1 MTLRKNE
8 FVRTA
13 FLNKRDAVLLVDEN
27 RRVLEANNAFLELFE
42 YERPEVVSRQVDFI
56 YADIAD
62 FEKMSSLFLEPVRR
76 TWLTYQVCYVTA
88 SGREIFAETRSLPIF
103 GDDATAPG
111 AISVIRD
118 QSPQQSRNRLTQRM
132 AEEIAASPDE
142 PSKLLNVALDIGR
155 EFCCADIA
163 LATRVMSEGQEV
175 ISTAPIFRDVPPPYS
190 RSLAPLANTPC
201 SDVVQARRMVTTDRN
216 AGLRVNGY
224 DQFTGLPVV
233 LDGGIA
239 GTIAFFG
246 HGQGRALEPEDETA
260 LSLLAF
266 SVAELMRRVEVAEGE
281 GTRRPVTAAER
292 SEQQFARLYR
302 TTPSIMHTMQHDGNL
317 VEVSDHWLAT
327 TGYRRLEVIGRPF
340 SEMLDEQSRAL
351 FTGLYMPGLRENGQ
365 ITGVPLTMIGM
376 DGRQLDIEM
385 SAIVDHRATGEII
398 QVGLVDVTA
407 RNRAMDAAN
416 EQNEK
421 LERMINSLK
430 EFSYVVSHDLQEP
443 LRKMNQFSTFLLEDH
458 APALG
463 ESGRFYATSIASAA
477 MRMSGLIDSLLG
489 YSREANRTLKR
500 RSVDLCGVI
509 AEVLDDLQV
518 AVEDSGAEV
527 SVGELPIV
535 YADYAQMMSLFSN
548 LVGNALKYRAAQRSP
563 IVRVAHAPTDEQ
575 TAVIMVEDNGV
586 GFDAGEIEQIFK
598 PFRRLH
604 QHRHIP
610 GNGIGLSLCRAICDR
625 HGWELTAEGEPE
637 RGARFAISMPMDSL
651 ASAASDPESA
661 EH

>member
-13 FLNKRDAVLLVDEN
+13 FLNRRDAVLLVDEN
-27 RRVLEANNAFLELFE
+27 RRVLEANTAFLELFE
-42 YERPEVVSRQVDFI
+42 YERDEVLSRQADFI
-56 YADIAD
+56 YADFAD
-62 FEKMSSLFLEPVRR
+62 FEKMSSLFLEPIRR
-76 TWLTYQVCYVTA
+76 TWMTYQVCYVTA
-88 SGREIFAETRSLPIF
+88 SGREIYAETRTLPIF
-103 GDDATAPG
+103 ADGATAPG

-118 QSPQQSRNRLTQRM
+118 QSPQQSRNRMMQRI

-142 PSKLLNVALDIGR
+142 PNKLLNMALEIGR

-163 LATRVMSEGQEV
+163 LATRVMTEGQKV
-175 ISTAPIFRDVPPPYS
+175 ISTAPIFRDVPEPYS
-190 RSLAPLANTPC
+190 RSLASIVDVPC
-201 SDVVQARRMVTTDRN
+201 ADVVDARRMVTKDQAT
-216 AGLRVNGY
+216 GLRLNGY
-224 DQFTGLPVV
+224 DRFVGHPVV
-233 LDGGIA
+233 VDGGVA
-239 GTIAFFG
+239 GTLAFYG
-246 HGQGRALEPEDETA
+246 HGSGREMEPEDETA
-260 LSLLAF
+260 LSVLAF
-266 SVAELMRRVEVAEGE
+266 SVAELLRRLEAAEGE
-281 GTRRPVTAAER
+281 SVRRPLTAAER
-292 SEQQFARLYR
+292 SEHQFARLYR
-302 TTPSIMHTMQHDGNL
+302 TTPSIMHTMQHDGGL

-340 SEMLDEQSRAL
+340 AEMLDDQSRAL
-351 FTGLYMPGLRENGQ
+351 FNDLYMPGLRENGQ

-407 RNRAMDAAN
+407 RNRAMDAVN

-477 MRMSGLIDSLLG
+477 TRMSGLIASLLG
-489 YSREANRTLKR
+489 YSREANRTLKL
-500 RSVDLCGVI
+500 RSVDLSGVI

-527 SVGELPIV
+527 SVGQLPTV

-563 IVRVAHAPTDEQ
+563 IVRVIPAPTDDR
-575 TAVIMVEDNGV
+575 TTMIVVEDNGV
-586 GFDAGEIEQIFK
+586 GFDANEIEQIFK

-637 RGARFAISMPMDSL
+637 QGARFAISMPMDSL
-651 ASAASDPESA
+651 ASASSTLEPVEL
-661 EH
+661 

>member
-27 RRVLEANNAFLELFE
+27 RCVLEANNAFLELFE
-42 YERPEVVSRQVDFI
+42 YGRDEVLSRQVDFI

-62 FEKMSSLFLEPVRR
+62 FEKMSWMFLEPVRR
-76 TWLTYQVCYVTA
+76 TWTTYQVCYVTA
-88 SGREIFAETRSLPIF
+88 SGREVYAETRSLPIF
-103 GDDATAPG
+103 ADGATAPG

-118 QSPQQSRNRLTQRM
+118 QTPQQARNRMMQRL
-132 AEEIAASPDE
+132 AEEVAASPDE
-142 PSKLLNVALDIGR
+142 PNKLLNVALEIGR
-155 EFCCADIA
+155 EFCCADIG
-163 LATRVMSEGQEV
+163 LATRVVSGNQRV
-175 ISTAPIFRDVPPPYS
+175 VSTAPIFRDVPAPYS
-190 RSLAPLANTPC
+190 RSLAPVADAPC
-201 SDVVQARRMVTTDRN
+201 ADVVKARRMVTRGQG
-216 AGLRVNGY
+216 AGVQVNGY
-224 DQFTGLPVV
+224 DRFIGHPIVM
-233 LDGGIA
+233 DGGIA
-239 GTIAFFG
+239 GTLAFFG
-246 HGQGRALEPEDETA
+246 HGSGRALDPEDETA
-260 LSLLAF
+260 LSMLAF
-266 SVAELMRRVEVAEGE
+266 SIAELLRRLEANDGE
-281 GTRRPVTAAER
+281 SARRPLTAAER

-302 TTPSIMHTMQHDGNL
+302 TTPSIMHTMQHDGGL

-340 SEMLDEQSRAL
+340 ADMLDDQSRTL
-351 FTGLYMPGLRENGQ
+351 FTDLYMPGLRENGQ

-443 LRKMNQFSTFLLEDH
+443 LRKMHQFSTFLLEDH

-463 ESGRFYATSIASAA
+463 ESGRFYATSISSAA
-477 MRMSGLIDSLLG
+477 TRMSGLIDSLLG
-489 YSREANRTLKR
+489 YSREANRTLKL

-527 SVGELPIV
+527 SVGQLPIV

-548 LVGNALKYRAAQRSP
+548 LVSNALKYRAAQRSP
-563 IVRVAHAPTDEQ
+563 IVRVVPAETDDR
-575 TAVIMVEDNGV
+575 TTMIVVEDNGV
-586 GFDAGEIEQIFK
+586 GFETREIEQIFK

-637 RGARFAISMPMDSL
+637 NGARFAISMPMDSL
-651 ASAASDPESA
+651 ASASSGQEPMEY
-661 EH
+661 